1 MKALIFSNWHTMR
14 WIRLAIAVFLLQQA
28 IQYREVMLGFISLF
42 FFTQALFNMGCGAS
56 GCAVPN
62 NKKQKK

>member
-14 WIRLAIAVFLLQQA
+14 WIRLAIAIFLVQQA
-28 IQYREVMLGFISLF
+28 IQYREVMFGFMSLF
-42 FFTQALFNMGCGAS
+42 FFAQALFNMGCGAN

-62 NKKQKK
+62 HKK